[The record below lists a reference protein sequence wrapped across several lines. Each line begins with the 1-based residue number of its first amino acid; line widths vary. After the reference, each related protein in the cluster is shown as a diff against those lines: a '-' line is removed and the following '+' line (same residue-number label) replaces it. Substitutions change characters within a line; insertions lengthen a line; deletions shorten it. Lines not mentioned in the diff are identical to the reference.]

1 MQRQENKQ
9 NKEQKKVVILG
20 AGGHAKVIAEIITKS
35 GDEVLGFLD
44 DNKDIQGNEIYL
56 GKKVLGTTHEEDV
69 ERYKNN
75 YFVIGIGSNKIRKI
89 ISNKYPSLKWYTAVH
104 PSSIIATDVTI
115 GDGSVV
121 MPGAIINPGTKI
133 GNHVI
138 VNTGV
143 TIDHDNIIGDYVHI
157 SPGAH
162 LAGTVK
168 VGEQTWICTGVT
180 IVNNITIGKNNI
192 IGAGATVIRNIEQE
206 NSTFIGVP
214 AKKIV
219 KEKED

>member
-1 MQRQENKQ
+1 MQRQEQ
-9 NKEQKKVVILG
+9 NQSKEQKKVVILG

-35 GDEVLGFLD
+35 GDEVVGFLD
-44 DNKDIQGNEIYL
+44 DNEDIQGNEIYL
-56 GKKVLGTTHEEDV
+56 GKKVLGTTREEDI
-69 ERYKNN
+69 EKYKDNC
-75 YFVIGIGSNKIRKI
+75 FVIGIGSNRVRKI
-89 ISNKYPSLKWYTAVH
+89 ISNKYKDLKWYIAVH
-104 PSSIIATDVTI
+104 PSSVIATDVTI

-168 VGEQTWICTGVT
+168 VGEQSWICTSST
-180 IVNNITIGKNNI
+180 IINNISIASNNI
-192 IGAGATVIRNIEQE
+192 IGAGSVVIKDINEE
-206 NSTFIGVP
+206 DSTYVGIP
-214 AKKIV
+214 ARKI
-219 KEKED
+219 K